1 MHDAVR
7 NTPLDSKDEEGYHC
21 GMCVREF
28 LDKNS
33 LVEHLRMDHEIL
45 EIVSYAATSM
55 LLEQDRDKVAR
66 EYHRQF
72 EQIKRELAGP

>member
-1 MHDAVR
+1 MARGD
-7 NTPLDSKDEEGYHC
+7 DGYHC
-21 GMCVREF
+21 GICTREF

-33 LVEHLRMDHEIL
+33 LVEHLRVEHEIL

-55 LLEQDRDKVAR
+55 VQEQERDKIAR

-72 EQIKRELAGP
+72 EQIKRELAGS